1 MPSNLRRRQAKARA
15 EGGNGGTGVAVQ
27 SPGFVFPVL
36 NLPPRP
42 QELPSTPPPASSARV
57 REEAEKTG
65 SPLGKLLVDGYSRGD
80 AHLTGWV
87 DEEQRVLKE
96 GWQDLQTLVAALDA
110 RILALETRV
119 ADTYTWG
126 QKGTLTV
133 EEGEPGEPVPVTLL
147 ALPLRIVR
155 DEEMLECTAAAEVPG
170 LGGVLLV
177 QHQASGE
184 IVTPPT
190 PPTRAD
196 EIVWTDVATLT
207 IEAEMKFVS
216 VILPEPF
223 KMKKDDTLRVVI
235 AEVVEAAPTIGEE
248 PEELS
253 DVVVQARCR

>member
-1 MPSNLRRRQAKARA
+1 MPSNLVRRLRARA
-15 EGGNGGTGVAVQ
+15 NGGNGALIQ
-27 SPGFVFPVL
+27 SAGFVFPTL
-36 NLPPRP
+36 NIPPKP
-42 QELPSTPPPASSARV
+42 QELPSTPPPSSSARV

-65 SPLGKLLVDGYSRGD
+65 NPLGKMLIDGYSRGD

-87 DEEQRVLKE
+87 EEEQRVLKE
-96 GWQDLQTLVAALDA
+96 AWQDLQTLVAALDA
-110 RILALETRV
+110 RILVLETRI

-126 QKGTLTV
+126 QKGTLTI
-133 EEGEPGEPVPVTLL
+133 EEAEAGEEAPVTLL

-155 DEEMLECTAAAEVPG
+155 DEEILECTAASEVPG

-177 QHQASGE
+177 QHQASGATE
-184 IVTPPT
+184 T

-196 EIVWTDVATLT
+196 EVVWTDVATLT
-207 IEAEMKFVS
+207 IEAEMKFVA
-216 VILPEPF
+216 VTLPEPF

-235 AEVVEAAPTIGEE
+235 AEVAEVDGAPRVDEE

>member
-1 MPSNLRRRQAKARA
+1 MPSNLRRRLQAAGRA
-15 EGGNGGTGVAVQ
+15 EGGNGTAVVQ

-42 QELPSTPPPASSARV
+42 QELPSTPPPSSSTRV

-65 SPLGKLLVDGYSRGD
+65 NPLGKMLVDGYTRGD

-96 GWQDLQTLVAALDA
+96 GWQDLQTLVSALDA
-110 RILALETRV
+110 RILALETRI

-126 QKGTLTV
+126 QKGTLTI

-155 DEEMLECTAAAEVPG
+155 EEEIVECTAAAEVPG
-170 LGGVLLV
+170 LGGVLRV
-177 QHQASGE
+177 QHQASGATG
-184 IVTPPT
+184 TPPA
-190 PPTRAD
+190 RAD
-196 EIVWTDVATLT
+196 EVPWTDVATLT
-207 IEAEMKFVS
+207 VAAGMKFVA
-216 VILPEPF
+216 VTLPTPF

-235 AEVVEAAPTIGEE
+235 VEVGSAAPAVGEE
-248 PEELS
+248 PEELG